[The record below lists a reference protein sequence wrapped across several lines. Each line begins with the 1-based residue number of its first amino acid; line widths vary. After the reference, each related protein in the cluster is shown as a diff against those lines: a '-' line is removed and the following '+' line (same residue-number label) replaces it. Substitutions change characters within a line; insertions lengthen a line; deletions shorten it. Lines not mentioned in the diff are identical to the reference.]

1 MGGSQGEFEELWGTL
16 FWGYPTDRIFKKMS
30 KTDLPFRFC
39 KIELRN
45 TLFIFGRKN
54 GRLFLLFDAIHPIL
68 TYFLFEALV
77 ALKGHIGA
85 QIKSLLVAITKL
97 RD

>member
-1 MGGSQGEFEELWGTL
+1 MGDLILGLPNRPHFQ
-16 FWGYPTDRIFKKMS
+16 KMS

-85 QIKSLLVAITKL
+85 QIKSLLVAIAKL